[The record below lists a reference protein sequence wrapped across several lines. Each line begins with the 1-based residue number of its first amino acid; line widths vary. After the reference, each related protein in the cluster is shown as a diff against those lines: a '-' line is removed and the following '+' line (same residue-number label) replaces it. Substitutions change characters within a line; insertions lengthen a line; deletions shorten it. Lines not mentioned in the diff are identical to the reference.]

1 MFTMNSESK
10 NLGPVHHLGTPM
22 SEHIGKLSDDFVAS
36 DRGESTNP
44 EEIKKKWRGEIN
56 AMLRTLEETQENMLV
71 KYQVVKSLLN
81 KFALG
86 TSDKGFLA
94 EIGLLVKEFDG
105 IDKDSLDF
113 EPSMENLIDEIEIF
127 SERYLEKFM
136 EKIKED

>member
-1 MFTMNSESK
+1 MSLESK
-10 NLGPVHHLGTPM
+10 KHGPVHHLGTPLN
-22 SEHIGKLSDDFVAS
+22 ENTGTLNDHIVPSDK
-36 DRGESTNP
+36 GESTNP
-44 EEIKKKWRGEIN
+44 DEIKKKWKGEIN
-56 AMLRTLEETQENMLV
+56 AKLRTLEETQENMLV

-86 TSDKGFLA
+86 TLDKGLLA
-94 EIGLLVKEFDG
+94 EIGLFMKELEW

-113 EPSMENLIDEIEIF
+113 EPSMEDLIDEIEVF